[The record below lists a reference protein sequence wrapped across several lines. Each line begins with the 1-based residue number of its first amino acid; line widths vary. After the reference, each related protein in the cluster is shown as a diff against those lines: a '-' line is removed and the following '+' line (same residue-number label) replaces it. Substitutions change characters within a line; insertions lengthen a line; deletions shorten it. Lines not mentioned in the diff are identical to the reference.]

1 MSMTGLTPE
10 QRRLVE
16 QAGDRPVRID
26 DPEMHQAYV
35 LIRADVYERVRDV
48 IEPRSDDEVHVAEGI
63 RKSQEAFFR
72 DLPELLKDLRLR
84 GKYVA
89 YHGNERVKVAKSET
103 QVIRECARRGVFQ
116 TTSMISSSSSL
127 RDPNRS
133 RSITHHLGTKHE
145 DPRPPE
151 VLPRCPSAPNPA
163 RLPILGLRALVRN
176 HLKLI
181 LDGKRRVVTLRT
193 SGWF

>member
-16 QAGDRPVRID
+16 QAGDRPERIE

-48 IEPRSDDEVHVAEGI
+48 IEPRSGEELHVPEGI

-72 DLPELLKDLRLR
+72 DLPELLKDRRLR

-89 YHGNERVKVAKSET
+89 YHGDERVKIGRSEID
-103 QVIRECARRGVFQ
+103 VIRECLRRGLQPDRYDVFV
-116 TTSMISSSSSL
+116 I
-127 RDPNRS
+127 
-133 RSITHHLGTKHE
+133 
-145 DPRPPE
+145 RPQSPE
-151 VLPRCPSAPNPA
+151 PEEVDYPSAWYE
-163 RLPILGLRALVRN
+163 V
-176 HLKLI
+176 
-181 LDGKRRVVTLRT
+181 
-193 SGWF
+193 